1 MFNSGSCDKD
11 YLDRYGVDRFN
22 IQRVNPT
29 GRQQRA
35 VASKFNGNE
44 MRPTYDFNLPRLPGC
59 IKMQSP
65 ESAWHWRRRV
75 CTYTTQSTACETT
88 TCKCVCEILRNA
100 TQL

>member
-1 MFNSGSCDKD
+1 MLIKPFITIVNTTVCPGIKTKRKISTIDLMFNSGSCDKD
-11 YLDRYGVDRFN
+11 HLDRYGVDRFN

-65 ESAWHWRRRV
+65 ESA
-75 CTYTTQSTACETT
+75 
-88 TCKCVCEILRNA
+88 
-100 TQL
+100 